1 MDFNSFETIDND
13 DDDVYGEENKAD
25 FCAEKNDNDFI
36 DNSEVSNNAC
46 KYYRFENVTCSAE
59 DALEDAFLQSSAD
72 LENSNDVS
80 NFCDGSDEEVVEIDK
95 FECSNEKARNLKG
108 LSWARLSRFTF
119 LFGMLC
125 ASLLKV

>member
-13 DDDVYGEENKAD
+13 DDDVYGEENEAD
-25 FCAEKNDNDFI
+25 FCAEKKDNDFI
-36 DNSEVSNNAC
+36 DHSEVSNNAC

-72 LENSNDVS
+72 LENSNNVS
-80 NFCDGSDEEVVEIDK
+80 NFCDSSDEEVVEI
-95 FECSNEKARNLKG
+95 ERSNEKARNLKG
-108 LSWARLSRFTF
+108 LAWARLSRFTF
-119 LFGMLC
+119 LFVMLC